1 MRLSVQVGLRNPT
14 LAGDRRW
21 LPPAKTPVRY
31 SAVDGARTGVSATR
45 RATPRPG
52 TRPRETP
59 RRSQL
64 AVALLDIDASKRQG
78 TIPPLFQRGCGLHL
92 TPRRVPQNAVH
103 TRGSFAGV
111 FGHPPHS
118 ERLAAERVGQEAL
131 QGFHLAPPPSLRR
144 LHDTRLEPP
153 HDLVDRTPIDVV
165 PADCVAGDCAGW
177 RRCCR
182 HSLCPL
188 WWFAMLSRDF
198 RPSGSLPA
206 FARGD
211 VATPIPAITAGHSLS
226 PPSSTRSPIG
236 SPYGSLS
243 LAGGLRAYRV
253 PQYPCGE
260 ARGIAACDFQRGV
273 MVASPLADWPVD
285 VRIRPRRR
293 ALPRLPGQAS
303 SSTAAG
309 RRGAGP
315 GGTRYGRV
323 RQPARPEGRRRSAS
337 PSRSGC

>member
-1 MRLSVQVGLRNPT
+1 MSQEPIVADPIKAGLDVAFEHPDGGRLHAQRFVALLERVRRRPPSTEAVGVYVPRGFRDRIEGEQVEGLHR
-14 LAGDRRW
+14 
-21 LPPAKTPVRY
+21 PVIHCRD
-31 SAVDGARTGVSATR
+31 A
-45 RATPRPG
+45 
-52 TRPRETP
+52 E
-59 RRSQL
+59 RSQL
-64 AVALLDIDASKRQG
+64 AVALLDVDASKRQG

-211 VATPIPAITAGHSLS
+211 VATPIPAITAEHSLS

-253 PQYPCGE
+253 PH
-260 ARGIAACDFQRGV
+260 D
-273 MVASPLADWPVD
+273 
-285 VRIRPRRR
+285 
-293 ALPRLPGQAS
+293 
-303 SSTAAG
+303 
-309 RRGAGP
+309 
-315 GGTRYGRV
+315 
-323 RQPARPEGRRRSAS
+323 
-337 PSRSGC
+337 